1 MPEGAE
7 DTSPAATNGPSPMGA
22 PASVGAERPALLRPR
37 DVVVAEL
44 NCPELDDATHE
55 KVLGLFFDYFNP

>member
-1 MPEGAE
+1 
-7 DTSPAATNGPSPMGA
+7 MGA